1 MEMTARFLKLERD
14 EQAAGKARE
23 WIAGLV
29 CHLPTDVSSDI
40 VLLTHE
46 LVTNAVRYS
55 DGGRIWLAA
64 LVLPEIVRVE
74 VSDEGGATNPVMLPQ
89 QPYATSGRGLTWVDH
104 LADGWGTEKERA
116 TSVWFQI
123 ELPSRKLTTA

>member
-1 MEMTARFLKLERD
+1 MTARFLKLDRD
-14 EQAAGKARE
+14 EQAPARARD
-23 WIAGLV
+23 WIAQLV
-29 CHLPTDVSSDI
+29 SHLPTDVSSDI

-46 LVTNAVRYS
+46 LVTNAARYS

-64 LVLPEIVRVE
+64 LVLPDLVRVE
-74 VSDEGGATNPVMLPQ
+74 VSDEGGATEPVMIPP
-89 QPYATSGRGLTWVDH
+89 QPYATSGRGLVWVDH
-104 LADGWGTEKERA
+104 LADGWGTAKERA